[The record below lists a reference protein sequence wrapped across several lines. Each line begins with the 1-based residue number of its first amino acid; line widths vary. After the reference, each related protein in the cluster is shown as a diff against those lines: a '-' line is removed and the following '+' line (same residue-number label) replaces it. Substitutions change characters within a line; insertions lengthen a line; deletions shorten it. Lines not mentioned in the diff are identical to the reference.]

1 MLPGGDHLLWETI
14 RGVETCEASSLPLPP
29 LLLLMLLLRAL
40 LPLPVPVLPKEV
52 GRPSMDATSGV
63 TRSEVSLSID
73 ETEVLGEKRDESDMC
88 ETAMGLVGDSAT
100 GGES

>member
-1 MLPGGDHLLWETI
+1 LELL
-14 RGVETCEASSLPLPP
+14 V
-29 LLLLMLLLRAL
+29 LLLRAL
-40 LPLPVPVLPKEV
+40 LPLPPKELC
-52 GRPSMDATSGV
+52 RPSMDATSGV

-88 ETAMGLVGDSAT
+88 EMAMGLVGDSAT